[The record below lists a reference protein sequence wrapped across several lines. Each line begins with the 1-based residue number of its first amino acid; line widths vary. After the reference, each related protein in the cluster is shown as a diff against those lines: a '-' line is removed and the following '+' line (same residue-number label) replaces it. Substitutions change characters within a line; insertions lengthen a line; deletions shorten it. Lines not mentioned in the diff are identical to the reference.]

1 MSRRG
6 DDNPSLVQASRSV
19 HTSQQSLAPV
29 PALPEKGGKVRY
41 GLIPEEIFQFLYP
54 KTGVTGPY
62 VLGTGLLTYL
72 LSKEIYVINHET
84 FAAASIGIV
93 IIYGIKKFGPSV
105 AAFADKLNDEKVSK
119 VREVK
124 ELAVSNLQQAVE
136 DEKKEQWRAEGR
148 QNLFDAKRNNVA
160 MLLEIN
166 YRERLHMVTN
176 EVKKRLDY
184 QIALQNLQ
192 RRMEQEHLVSWVE
205 KSVVKSITPQQEKES
220 IAKCITDLKI
230 GYSPDGPV
238 AQRSGSIS
246 RPSAKTIYQQRKE
259 YAESM
264 LKQPDNFQYRVEHLF
279 TCGLDQKEV
288 RSVDDCIA
296 RLKLLDAKGR
306 VWGQDMILQV
316 KDGSLQLTDIE
327 TKSYPTPNAR
337 PHIPYRVYSA
347 FWLVQECTAVLQSCV
362 YNSILTVTVRE
373 RSRRGR
379 SVFLFQCEEV
389 GAEHIQSDMEKLLQ
403 EKRDGRRDQDN
414 IRNDLESMLAQ
425 PAPGR
430 FQGKPLPPE
439 SMLAQPAPGRF
450 QGKPLPPLQP
460 ENRWSGPDQSIPSW
474 DGPDYDEFPNFDQP
488 PPREEERKREEPEID
503 MIKSQRNME
512 ILNHVLS
519 DLELFTQQL
528 NECVAAQSTDKK
540 SKKKSKKE
548 KGEQNIGKLDGRIQ
562 NPSASDLVHVLFP
575 ALSFIMSH
583 CPEPDLPASILSPLL
598 IQPALELLENNVT
611 PDEQRLWKSLGEA
624 WNLPRS
630 LWPDADSIPPYI
642 PEFSD
647 GWEPPVPEPTR
658 NLERDHRDRQSQRS
672 SRTVPEQ
679 QPNSDPR
686 SFPPIRANEQ
696 PHFMRVMYDF
706 MARNSQ
712 ELSIMKGEILLVLDK
727 SRKWFRARN
736 IREEE
741 GFVPNNVLEPLE
753 EEEEEHNVYQDLPP
767 TLNRKSRPE
776 DVKAWLQYKGF
787 SKITVRCLGVL
798 SGSLLL
804 GMTRDEIKT
813 VCPEEGGRVFFQL
826 QAVKSS
832 LADRRFS
839 SAGRHIHND
848 TPVKRSQ
855 FPVCSEEAVLAHSL
869 HWA

>member
-1 MSRRG
+1 
-6 DDNPSLVQASRSV
+6 
-19 HTSQQSLAPV
+19 
-29 PALPEKGGKVRY
+29 E
-41 GLIPEEIFQFLYP
+41 
-54 KTGVTGPY
+54 
-62 VLGTGLLTYL
+62 
-72 LSKEIYVINHET
+72 
-84 FAAASIGIV
+84 
-93 IIYGIKKFGPSV
+93 
-105 AAFADKLNDEKVSK
+105 
-119 VREVK
+119 
-124 ELAVSNLQQAVE
+124 
-136 DEKKEQWRAEGR
+136 
-148 QNLFDAKRNNVA
+148 
-160 MLLEIN
+160 
-166 YRERLHMVTN
+166 
-176 EVKKRLDY
+176 
-184 QIALQNLQ
+184 
-192 RRMEQEHLVSWVE
+192 
-205 KSVVKSITPQQEKES
+205 
-220 IAKCITDLKI
+220 
-230 GYSPDGPV
+230 
-238 AQRSGSIS
+238 
-246 RPSAKTIYQQRKE
+246 QRKE

-327 TKSYPTPNAR
+327 TKEELESFR
-337 PHIPYRVYSA
+337 DLSH
-347 FWLVQECTAVLQSCV
+347 VLTCRHDVSCV

-403 EKRDGRRDQDN
+403 EKRDGRGDQDN

-430 FQGKPLPPE
+430 FQGKPLPPP
-439 SMLAQPAPGRF
+439 QH
-450 QGKPLPPLQP
+450 

-474 DGPDYDEFPNFDQP
+474 DGPDYGKGLFS
-488 PPREEERKREEPEID
+488 
-503 MIKSQRNME
+503 SQLLYAQE

-519 DLELFTQQL
+519 DVELFTQQL
-528 NECVAAQSTDKK
+528 NEGVAAQSTGKKDKK

-598 IQPALELLENNVT
+598 IQPALELLKNNVT
-611 PDEQRLWKSLGEA
+611 PDEHRLWKSLGEA
-624 WNLPRS
+624 WNLPS
-630 LWPDADSIPPYI
+630 
-642 PEFSD
+642 
-647 GWEPPVPEPTR
+647 
-658 NLERDHRDRQSQRS
+658 
-672 SRTVPEQ
+672 
-679 QPNSDPR
+679 
-686 SFPPIRANEQ
+686 ANEQ

-741 GFVPNNVLEPLE
+741 GFVPNNVLEPVE
-753 EEEEEHNVYQDLPP
+753 EEEEEHNIYQDLPP

-832 LADRRFS
+832 LAVS
-839 SAGRHIHND
+839 Y
-848 TPVKRSQ
+848 
-855 FPVCSEEAVLAHSL
+855 
-869 HWA
+869 

>member
-1 MSRRG
+1 MYRDQYHS
-6 DDNPSLVQASRSV
+6 DD
-19 HTSQQSLAPV
+19 TGGYSQ
-29 PALPEKGGKVRY
+29 
-41 GLIPEEIFQFLYP
+41 
-54 KTGVTGPY
+54 
-62 VLGTGLLTYL
+62 
-72 LSKEIYVINHET
+72 
-84 FAAASIGIV
+84 
-93 IIYGIKKFGPSV
+93 
-105 AAFADKLNDEKVSK
+105 
-119 VREVK
+119 
-124 ELAVSNLQQAVE
+124 SN
-136 DEKKEQWRAEGR
+136 
-148 QNLFDAKRNNVA
+148 
-160 MLLEIN
+160 
-166 YRERLHMVTN
+166 
-176 EVKKRLDY
+176 
-184 QIALQNLQ
+184 
-192 RRMEQEHLVSWVE
+192 
-205 KSVVKSITPQQEKES
+205 
-220 IAKCITDLKI
+220 

-327 TKSYPTPNAR
+327 TKEELESF
-337 PHIPYRVYSA
+337 S
-347 FWLVQECTAVLQSCV
+347 LDSVQECTAVLQSCV

-403 EKRDGRRDQDN
+403 EKRDGRGDQDN
-414 IRNDLESMLAQ
+414 IRNNLESMLAQ

-430 FQGKPLPPE
+430 FQGKPLPP
-439 SMLAQPAPGRF
+439 P
-450 QGKPLPPLQP
+450 QP

-474 DGPDYDEFPNFDQP
+474 DGPDYDEFPNFDQH

-503 MIKSQRNME
+503 MVKSQRNME

-519 DLELFTQQL
+519 DVELFTQQL
-528 NECVAAQSTDKK
+528 NEGVAAQSTGKKDKK

-548 KGEQNIGKLDGRIQ
+548 KGEQNIVPAFTNPMSAAGLPSLQEFASCLQKMKYGFNLLSKLDGRIQ

-598 IQPALELLENNVT
+598 IQPAVELLKNNVT
-611 PDEQRLWKSLGEA
+611 PDEHRIWKSLGEA

-630 LWPDADSIPPYI
+630 LWPDADSIPPYV

-658 NLERDHRDRQSQRS
+658 NLERDHRDRRSQRS

-741 GFVPNNVLEPLE
+741 GFVPNNVLEPVE

-813 VCPEEGGRVFFQL
+813 VCLEEGGRVFFQL

-832 LADRRFS
+832 LAL
-839 SAGRHIHND
+839 A
-848 TPVKRSQ
+848 
-855 FPVCSEEAVLAHSL
+855 SENYGH
-869 HWA
+869 